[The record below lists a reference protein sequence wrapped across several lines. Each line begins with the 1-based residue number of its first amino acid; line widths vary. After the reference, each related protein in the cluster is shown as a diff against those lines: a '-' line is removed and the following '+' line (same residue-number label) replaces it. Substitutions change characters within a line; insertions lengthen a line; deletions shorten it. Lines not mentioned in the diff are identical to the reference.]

1 VGSSLLV
8 CVFLG
13 CGFLVVGCRPTCC
26 VFVCVC
32 VFVLLRV
39 LNPFSSS

>member
-26 VFVCVC
+26 AFVCVC
-32 VFVLLRV
+32 VCVCSV
-39 LNPFSSS
+39 AGS